1 MINYYSILELPEDAS
16 EEDIQAAYRKLARTM
31 HPDKDPKK
39 HRDIDPSATG
49 KFRDVIEAYKILRD
63 PIKKEKHDRDL
74 HNTVKVS
81 ARKRRGSDVQVHLTV
96 RADDIIIESLKHIST
111 IRNGLCLSCN
121 GTGTEARILSKCP
134 KCNGSGIDVVSSVMG
149 PKRFCSLCKGY
160 GNIPQ
165 GHPCKNCGGQGVKP
179 EKIIREIKL
188 SREAKIPYTIVLQG
202 SGNYMLGG
210 KNPGNLLVE
219 INIEKDSLFQI
230 EGRDVKGKI
239 SISPAQAVLGD
250 IIFIEVFGDAVKVP
264 IPAGTQYGDT
274 IRRENS
280 GIEKDG
286 YRGSLILKVEIEIP
300 KEISEQEKDLY
311 TQLLKF
317 QKGFL

>member
-96 RADDIIIESLKHIST
+96 RADDIIIESLKYIST

-134 KCNGSGIDVVSSVMG
+134 KCNGSGIDVV
-149 PKRFCSLCKGY
+149 
-160 GNIPQ
+160 
-165 GHPCKNCGGQGVKP
+165 
-179 EKIIREIKL
+179 
-188 SREAKIPYTIVLQG
+188 
-202 SGNYMLGG
+202 
-210 KNPGNLLVE
+210 
-219 INIEKDSLFQI
+219 
-230 EGRDVKGKI
+230 
-239 SISPAQAVLGD
+239 
-250 IIFIEVFGDAVKVP
+250 
-264 IPAGTQYGDT
+264 
-274 IRRENS
+274 
-280 GIEKDG
+280 
-286 YRGSLILKVEIEIP
+286 
-300 KEISEQEKDLY
+300 
-311 TQLLKF
+311 
-317 QKGFL
+317 